1 MWEQYVEKAREQCAE
16 LGERA
21 LEVRYED
28 LLITP
33 ERVVPTIASFCGVT
47 APALHDAPL
56 DGLDPGRAL
65 AFRRDPTLAAFA
77 DSARDVLAR
86 YGYAP

>member
-1 MWEQYVEKAREQCAE
+1 MWEQYVEKGRQESAA

-28 LLITP
+28 LLLGP
-33 ERVVPTIASFCGVT
+33 ERVLPVIAKFCQVPVPT
-47 APALHDAPL
+47 
-56 DGLDPGRAL
+56 GRAAAPGGL
-65 AFRRDPTLAAFA
+65 VPDRAFAFRRDPELLAFA
-77 DSARDVLAR
+77 SSVRDVLAR